1 MEFVPSDNDRQLLA
15 AYAGQFSDGTP
26 RGWEFKELSEGWE
39 ITLPNTA
46 KLLTSELINLSI
58 WAEVPAK
65 DANTTTLWRNSLAYL
80 PRILQ
85 IQSGTQEVLLA
96 EKIVNSFLDWI
107 ESATAD
113 DIGKLKSGSQDHQ
126 SALRIRTLLWILS
139 FLFRQEREEEFN
151 RFLTLYV
158 RLLSVE
164 NRLLDELSLFQPNN
178 HGIML
183 GIAHLHAE
191 TLLPA
196 LASGRANAH
205 EWVKRLYS
213 TLGEIIDE
221 DGIASE
227 NTPIYQVFYVMLL
240 EDIVS
245 FVKWAGKFSG
255 QARMFELLLRA
266 AQIGVRKQLLPN
278 GAVPPLG
285 DSPGGMQYRFKPM
298 LGSLWSPN
306 NGLAVISRDE
316 EYLSFVA
323 GFRSVIHKQL
333 DDLSIAWWRDGDFI
347 FRDAGLLSYDQ
358 NDPIA
363 VAMRGP
369 QGHSLPTYSQFDTW
383 TTKNSISYG
392 KNSSRLRGRLLER
405 SLLDDKSRL
414 TAELTYD
421 DKPILKRQVSLS
433 ESGELIVMDSFIA
446 TRYGEPK
453 VRFLLDPSIRVV
465 KINETNLRLSRN
477 DFQADARFESS
488 DSNLKISVN
497 IGESYVALEHHK
509 VAKTSEIILSAP
521 NVNGT
526 LELTSIFKIS
536 QSSRSNK

>member
-1 MEFVPSDNDRQLLA
+1 VEFVPSDNDRQLLA

-46 KLLTSELINLSI
+46 KLLTSELINPPI

-85 IQSGTQEVLLA
+85 MQSGTQEVLLA

-107 ESATAD
+107 EATAAD

-191 TLLPA
+191 TLLPG
-196 LASGRANAH
+196 LAAEGANAH

-316 EYLSFVA
+316 EYISFVA

-369 QGHSLPTYSQFDTW
+369 KGHSLPTYTQLDSW

-392 KNSSRLRGRLLER
+392 RNTSRLRGNLL
-405 SLLDDKSRL
+405 SREQSENEL
-414 TAELTYD
+414 SFLAELSFDGT
-421 DKPILKRQVSLS
+421 PIIRRRVRRIGTEVLKIRDTFTSIRF
-433 ESGELIVMDSFIA
+433 GNPI
-446 TRYGEPK
+446 
-453 VRFLLDPSIRVV
+453 VRFLLDPSIQLTCQ
-465 KINETNLRLSRN
+465 TNNTIVLERPGFRCV
-477 DFQADARFESS
+477 AKFESTKPEFAPR
-488 DSNLKISVN
+488 LQV
-497 IGESYVALEHHK
+497 GESNIALEHHK
-509 VAKTSEIILSAP
+509 LAKTKELLITIPGSPESAD
-521 NVNGT
+521 V
-526 LELTSIFKIS
+526 IS
-536 QSSRSNK
+536 TFERTNS

>member
-1 MEFVPSDNDRQLLA
+1 MEFVSSDNDRQLLA

-39 ITLPNTA
+39 ITLPNSA
-46 KLLTSELINLSI
+46 KLLTSELVKPAI

-85 IQSGTQEVLLA
+85 MQSGTREVLLA
-96 EKIVNSFLDWI
+96 EKIVNSFLDWN
-107 ESATAD
+107 EATAAD

-158 RLLSVE
+158 RLISVE

-191 TLLPA
+191 TLLPG
-196 LASGRANAH
+196 LVSEGANAH

-240 EDIVS
+240 EDVVS

-255 QARMFELLLRA
+255 QPRMFELLLRA

-392 KNSSRLRGRLLER
+392 RNSSRLTGRL
-405 SLLDDKSRL
+405 KSKE
-414 TAELTYD
+414 TIGENSSMVAEMLID
-421 DKPILKRQVSLS
+421 GKPIIIRQVHQLPNQSLNVTDTFLS
-433 ESGELIVMDSFIA
+433 KG
-446 TRYGEPK
+446 YGSPMI
-453 VRFLLDPSIRVV
+453 RFLLDPSIM
-465 KINETNLRLSRN
+465 INRDSEDRIVLSREGLKV
-477 DFQADARFESS
+477 QATFSPSEDGSEM
-488 DSNLKISVN
+488 N
-497 IGESYVALEHHK
+497 IDVRNSYVAMEHNK
-509 VAKTSEIILSAP
+509 PAVTKEIII
-521 NVNGT
+521 T
-526 LELTSIFKIS
+526 LKKYQEFTKVTSIFSKL
-536 QSSRSNK
+536 

>member
-46 KLLTSELINLSI
+46 KLLTTELIKPTI

-85 IQSGTQEVLLA
+85 IQSGTQEILLA
-96 EKIVNSFLDWI
+96 EKIVNSFLIWF
-107 ESATAD
+107 EGTATD
-113 DIGKLKSGSQDHQ
+113 DVNRLKSGSQDHQ
-126 SALRIRTLLWILS
+126 SALRIRTMLWILS
-139 FLFRQEREEEFN
+139 FLSRKEKKNEFN
-151 RFLTLYV
+151 RFLGLYS
-158 RLLSVE
+158 RLMIVE
-164 NRLLDELSLFQPNN
+164 NRLLNELGLYKPNN

-183 GIAHLHAE
+183 GIAHLHAN
-191 TLLPA
+191 TLLSDFDLEGP
-196 LASGRANAH
+196 SAH
-205 EWVKRLYS
+205 EWVARLYS

-227 NTPIYQVFYVMLL
+227 NTPIYQIFYVMLL

-245 FVKWAGKFSG
+245 FVEWSGRFPG
-255 QARMFELLLRA
+255 QARMFEILLRA

-278 GAVPPLG
+278 GEVPPLG

-298 LGSLWSPN
+298 LGTLWSPN
-306 NGLAVISRDE
+306 NGLAIISRQN

-333 DDLSIAWWRDGDFI
+333 DDLSIAWWLDGSFI

-363 VAMRGP
+363 VAMRGAH
-369 QGHSLPTYSQFDTW
+369 GHSLPTYSQFDTW

-392 KNSSRLRGRLLER
+392 KNTSRLAGILR
-405 SLLDDKSRL
+405 SRETSHEKNNF
-414 TAELTYD
+414 TAELLFD
-421 DKPILKRQVSLS
+421 GKLILSRQVSQVPNHSLKVSDRFLS
-433 ESGELIVMDSFIA
+433 PE
-446 TRYGEPK
+446 YGNPL
-453 VRFLLDPSIRVV
+453 VRFLVDPSINVNV
-465 KINETNLRLSRN
+465 ESDGQITLRR
-477 DFQADARFESS
+477 EG
-488 DSNLKISVN
+488 LKILASFNSTARNSELDVEVRN
-497 IGESYVALEHHK
+497 SYVALEHNNRISTK
-509 VAKTSEIILSAP
+509 EILISAS
-521 NVNGT
+521 GHDQH
-526 LELTSIFKIS
+526 LEINSTFTKIDI
-536 QSSRSNK
+536 

>member
-1 MEFVPSDNDRQLLA
+1 MEFVPSDNDHQLLA

-39 ITLPNTA
+39 ITLPNSA
-46 KLLTSELINLSI
+46 KLLTSELVKPAI

-65 DANTTTLWRNSLAYL
+65 DASTTTLWRNSLAYL

-85 IQSGTQEVLLA
+85 MQSGTREVLLA
-96 EKIVNSFLDWI
+96 EKIVNSFLDWN
-107 ESATAD
+107 EATAAD

-158 RLLSVE
+158 RLISVE

-191 TLLPA
+191 TLL
-196 LASGRANAH
+196 SGLVSEGANAH

-240 EDIVS
+240 EDVVS

-392 KNSSRLRGRLLER
+392 NNSSRLRGRLLNRQVLEG
-405 SLLDDKSRL
+405 KTTI
-414 TAELTYD
+414 TADLSYD
-421 DKPILKRQVSLS
+421 GKPILCRKVLFSANNKLAVKDAFS
-433 ESGELIVMDSFIA
+433 A
-446 TRYGEPK
+446 TRYGEPR
-453 VRFLLDPSIRVV
+453 VRFLLDPSIRVDR
-465 KINETNLRLSRN
+465 IDERRLHLSRQG
-477 DFQADARFESS
+477 FQAEASFESS
-488 DSNLKISVN
+488 NSNHKISVSV
-497 IGESYVALEHHK
+497 GETYVALEHHK
-509 VAKTSEIILSAP
+509 AVKTSELII
-521 NVNGT
+521 NVPEWDGS
-526 LELTSIFKIS
+526 LEITSIFTIL
-536 QSSRSNK
+536 

>member
-1 MEFVPSDNDRQLLA
+1 VEFVPSDNDRQLLA

-39 ITLPNTA
+39 ITLPNSA
-46 KLLTSELINLSI
+46 KLLTSELVKPAI

-85 IQSGTQEVLLA
+85 MQTGSKEVLLA
-96 EKIVNSFLDWI
+96 EKVIRSFLDWFETI
-107 ESATAD
+107 AAD
-113 DIGKLKSGSQDHQ
+113 DIGNLKSGSQDHQ

-139 FLFRQEREEEFN
+139 FLFRQEREEEFD

-158 RLLSVE
+158 RLLAVE
-164 NRLLDELSLFQPNN
+164 TRLLKELSLFQPNN

-191 TLLPA
+191 TLLPGLVA
-196 LASGRANAH
+196 EDMNAH
-205 EWVKRLYS
+205 EWVHRLYS
-213 TLGEIIDE
+213 TLGEIIDQ

-285 DSPGGMQYRFKPM
+285 DSPGGMQHRFKPM
-298 LGSLWSPN
+298 LGTLWSPN
-306 NGLAVISRDE
+306 NGLAVTSYE
-316 EYLSFVA
+316 NEYVSFVA

-333 DDLSIAWWRDGDFI
+333 DDLSIIWWTKGGFI
-347 FRDAGLLSYDQ
+347 LRDAGLLSYDQ
-358 NDPIA
+358 NDPVA
-363 VAMRGP
+363 VNIRGP
-369 QGHSLPTYSQFDTW
+369 KGHSLATYSQFDSW
-383 TTKNSISYG
+383 TTADSISFG
-392 KNSSRLRGRLLER
+392 RNSSRLRGRLVDLQKGDV
-405 SLLDDKSRL
+405 SN
-414 TAELTYD
+414 TFIAELDFDNRT
-421 DKPILKRQVSLS
+421 ILHRCLRTDR
-433 ESGELIVMDSFIA
+433 EEGLFITDSFKAAGLGRPII
-446 TRYGEPK
+446 
-453 VRFLLDPSIRVV
+453 RFVLDPSVTALQGEGNSIILERNSFKCVANFKPLNDNFEIDISIR
-465 KINETNLRLSRN
+465 TS
-477 DFQADARFESS
+477 A
-488 DSNLKISVN
+488 
-497 IGESYVALEHHK
+497 VALEHHK
-509 VAKTSEIILSAP
+509 LAETNEIVITGQEMQGP
-521 NVNGT
+521 I
-526 LELTSIFKIS
+526 EIS
-536 QSSRSNK
+536 SSFRLF